1 MGGRGLSGSQ
11 AGVRGCPA
19 NLSVPD
25 FASEKGRHAERR
37 PKLPSMH
44 VLVATAGALSPDP
57 VVEFAR
63 HLIGGTGSVTVVTV
77 VEVPHSFL
85 EGIDS
90 DDWHPLHDETTVARD
105 EAITTQYLD
114 ERGQRITE
122 PIVQA
127 LETARIPCQARVL
140 EGADAAAAI
149 SQAADLLNADV
160 VLLGATKPIFDMEA
174 WESVSARVMLE
185 SGRPV
190 LVVPEARKD
199 TDDTEDM
206 VGYQDSAL
214 PSHSR

>member
-1 MGGRGLSGSQ
+1 MLT
-11 AGVRGCPA
+11 A
-19 NLSVPD
+19 
-25 FASEKGRHAERR
+25 
-37 PKLPSMH
+37 MH

-90 DDWHPLHDETTVARD
+90 DDWHPLHDDTSVARD
-105 EAITTQYLD
+105 EAITAQYLD

-122 PIVQA
+122 PILQA
-127 LETARIPCQARVL
+127 LQAARIPCEARVL
-140 EGADAAAAI
+140 EGTDAAVAI
-149 SQAADLLNADV
+149 SAAADRLNADV
-160 VLLGATKPIFDMEA
+160 VLLGATKPIFHMEA

-199 TDDTEDM
+199 TDDTEEM
-206 VGYQDSAL
+206 VGFQDNVL
-214 PSHSR
+214 PSHS